1 MTFKPITYLSIG
13 AAYKSLKQNIKI
25 RPQAERIL
33 VLESYGRVL
42 YEDVMS
48 DVNIPMYDSSHM
60 DGFAVLA
67 DNIKHASDS
76 GPVTLRIV
84 RNAGLEK
91 VPNGVLHTGEAYRI
105 FTGGYLPKGAD
116 TVVPV
121 EYTQKSNDKVEILA
135 SLQKGSFVSPV
146 GKDVQRESLLLKRG
160 NILRGQDVAL
170 LAMVRINRVPV
181 FRKPRVAIIPT
192 GDELTDN
199 LNEIKRGKIL
209 NTNSHIISRLVQEG
223 GGVPFD
229 LGVTPDN
236 VNKLRKKIRFALEK
250 TDIIITSAGSSV
262 GEYDVVERSINSLG
276 RHGVLAHGVK
286 LDRGR
291 VAGVGALKGKPI
303 IILPGPIQGAVNA
316 FIVFAQPLLQYLSG
330 LPEFNGLRI
339 AGILTEKW
347 EARKKFRNFTKIAYV
362 HAWLTKEGNVMA
374 SPITGETAI
383 MTVLTK
389 ANGYLLLREK
399 TTTIEA
405 GEKVDINVL
414 PGISYASGHSATF
427 LRRGVFAS

>member
-84 RNAGLEK
+84 GNAGLEK
-91 VPNGVLHTGEAYRI
+91 VPNGVLHTAEAYRI

-135 SLQKGSFVSPV
+135 SLPKGSFVTPV
-146 GKDVQRESLLLKRG
+146 GSDVQRESLLLNRG
-160 NILRGQDVAL
+160 TILRGQDVAL

-209 NTNSHIISRLVQEG
+209 NTNSHVISRLVQEG
-223 GGVPFD
+223 GGVSFD

-236 VNKLRKKIRFALEK
+236 VNKLRKKIRFALER
-250 TDIIITSAGSSV
+250 TEMILTTAGSSV
-262 GEYDVVERSINSLG
+262 GEYDVVEQSINSLG
-276 RHGVLAHGVK
+276 SPGVLAHGVK

-291 VAGVGALKGKPI
+291 VAGVGALKGKPV

-339 AGILTEKW
+339 VGILTEKW

-362 HAWLTKEGNVMA
+362 HSWLTEEGNVMA
-374 SPITGETAI
+374 TPVTGETAI

-389 ANGYLLLREK
+389 ANGYLLLPEK
-399 TTTIEA
+399 TTSIEA
-405 GEKVDINVL
+405 GEKVFINVL

-427 LRRGVFAS
+427 LRREY